1 MQLRAAAPAGE
12 QGRFA
17 SVVGVK
23 TDAGSEQ
30 LQYDLLTDVL
40 TIQCSSLLLGLLHG
54 FRQVASQC
62 V

>member
-23 TDAGSEQ
+23 TVAGSEQ
-30 LQYDLLTDVL
+30 LQYELSTGVL
-40 TIQCSSLLLGLLHG
+40 TVQCSSLLGLLRG
-54 FRQVASQC
+54 FRRAASQC